1 MNDTIQVMAPHFNA
15 TIQFKKGQVIM
26 ASPVLMWLMGR
37 SEVDVKR
44 ILNQRGWTWTL
55 QSS

>member
-1 MNDTIQVMAPHFNA
+1 MNDTIQVMASHFNA
-15 TIQFKKGQVIM
+15 TLTFKKGKVES

-37 SEVDVKR
+37 SEADVKR

-55 QSS
+55 QTS

>member
-15 TIQFKKGQVIM
+15 TLTFKKGKVES

-37 SEVDVKR
+37 SEADVKR
-44 ILNQRGWTWTL
+44 ILNQRGWTWTRL
-55 QSS
+55 TS

>member
-15 TIQFKKGQVIM
+15 TLTFKKGKVES
-26 ASPVLMWLMGR
+26 ASPALMWLMGR
-37 SEVDVKR
+37 SEADVKR

-55 QSS
+55 QTS